1 MYYIIHFKKNPH
13 PSPNTPPPPK
23 KTHNQKSHLKKN
35 TSIDLQKFLQPRF
48 SAENCLQ
55 DFAVDIDEE
64 FMDISMASEDLMF
77 LG

>member
-1 MYYIIHFKKNPH
+1 
-13 PSPNTPPPPK
+13 
-23 KTHNQKSHLKKN
+23 
-35 TSIDLQKFLQPRF
+35 LQPRF

-77 LG
+77 LATTAALQGGFIGGPGIESNGCS